1 MKTNIIMII
10 SRTILLGMKNMFQT
24 TVVDTIETHFL
35 FNKFFFRK
43 SCLLK
48 DNVENYCIVVLATDV
63 NMAHM
68 HCMLDI
74 LGYKNT
80 LRKCIIYCSSIVRM
94 VAQKCL
100 QVTLYVH
107 CLYCGLWLNIVE

>member
-1 MKTNIIMII
+1 
-10 SRTILLGMKNMFQT
+10 MFQT
-24 TVVDTIETHFL
+24 TVVDTIETQFL
-35 FNKFFFRK
+35 FNNFFFRK

-48 DNVENYCIVVLATDV
+48 DNVEKYCRVGQATDV

-74 LGYKNT
+74 LDYKNT
-80 LRKCIIYCSSIVRM
+80 LRKCIIYCSSTVKM
-94 VAQKCL
+94 VAQKFL
-100 QVTLYVH
+100 HVTLYVH